1 MLIKVFLDSD
11 VVISSLI
18 SQKGAAYFLIQEKI
32 NLKLIISNIS
42 QEELSRVAIKL
53 SIGQDKTSKLIKEK
67 LKVIQIRKK
76 SEHLKKIFGDYV
88 TDLNDAHII
97 AGAEKAK
104 VRFLISYNIKHFQI
118 DKIKQDFNIIVTTPA
133 NFLQYLR
140 SLKKYC

>member
-18 SQKGAAYFLIQEKI
+18 SQKGAAYFLIQEEI

-42 QEELSRVAIKL
+42 QEELFRVAVKL
-53 SIGQDKTSKLIKEK
+53 NIDQDKTGKLVKEK
-67 LKVIQIRKK
+67 LKIIQIKKK
-76 SEHLKKIFGDYV
+76 SEHLKKIFGNYV
-88 TDLNDAHII
+88 LDLNDAHII

-104 VRFLISYNIKHFQI
+104 VKFLISYNTKHFQI